1 MLSQK
6 LNITR
11 YQVKSSLF
19 KLAQILDSRNLYS
32 LADKVDRIAQNTLS
46 FKSDQE
52 LSNYLNSIVGK
63 NGIASF
69 TQAMDSAA
77 NSGANVNGVSIKN
90 IPQFQA
96 KYKESIPKMPMM
108 PGMPMP
114 GMPMPVAPMPMMPM
128 PVAPMPMPAARPTPV
143 APMPVQ
149 TPAPRTK

>member
-1 MLSQK
+1 M
-6 LNITR
+6 
-11 YQVKSSLF
+11 KSSLF

-32 LADKVDRIAQNTLS
+32 LADKVDRIAQNTLT

-52 LSNYLNSIVGK
+52 LTNYLNSIVGK

-69 TQAMDSAA
+69 AQAMDSAA

-96 KYKESIPKMPMM
+96 KYKESMPKMPMM

-114 GMPMPVAPMPMMPM
+114 GMPMPVAPMPGMPMPMMPM
-128 PVAPMPMPAARPTPV
+128 PVAPMPMPVAKPAPI

-149 TPAPRTK
+149 TTAPRTK

>member
-1 MLSQK
+1 M
-6 LNITR
+6 
-11 YQVKSSLF
+11 KSSLF

-32 LADKVDRIAQNTLS
+32 LADKVDRIAQNTFS

-52 LSNYLNSIVGK
+52 LTNYLNSIVGK

-69 TQAMDSAA
+69 AQAMDSAA

-114 GMPMPVAPMPMMPM
+114 VAPMQMMPM
-128 PVAPMPMPAARPTPV
+128 PVAPMPMPVAKSTPI

-149 TPAPRTK
+149 TVAPRAK

>member
-1 MLSQK
+1 
-6 LNITR
+6 
-11 YQVKSSLF
+11 VKSSLF

-32 LADKVDRIAQNTLS
+32 LADKVDRIAQNTFS

-52 LSNYLNSIVGK
+52 LTNYLNSIVGK

-69 TQAMDSAA
+69 AQAMDSAA

-108 PGMPMP
+108 PGMPMT
-114 GMPMPVAPMPMMPM
+114 GMPMPVAPMQMMPM
-128 PVAPMPMPAARPTPV
+128 PVAPMPMPMPVAKPTPI

-149 TPAPRTK
+149 TTAPRAK

>member
-1 MLSQK
+1 
-6 LNITR
+6 
-11 YQVKSSLF
+11 VKSSLF

-32 LADKVDRIAQNTLS
+32 LADKVDRIAQNTFS

-52 LSNYLNSIVGK
+52 LTNYLNSIVGK

-69 TQAMDSAA
+69 AQAMDSAA

-114 GMPMPVAPMPMMPM
+114 VAPMQMMPM
-128 PVAPMPMPAARPTPV
+128 PVAPMPTPI

-149 TPAPRTK
+149 TVAPRAK

>member
-1 MLSQK
+1 M
-6 LNITR
+6 
-11 YQVKSSLF
+11 KSSLF

-32 LADKVDRIAQNTLS
+32 LADKVDRIAQNTFS

-52 LSNYLNSIVGK
+52 LTNYLNSIVGK

-69 TQAMDSAA
+69 AQAMDSAA

-114 GMPMPVAPMPMMPM
+114 VAQMPMMPM
-128 PVAPMPMPAARPTPV
+128 PVAPMPMPVARPTPV

-149 TPAPRTK
+149 TIAPRTK